1 MPSKADNQGSAS
13 TAPAAASRGLDWFNL
28 FVANIQTGFGPFIAV
43 YLSSQSWTQTSIG
56 LALSIGTVSSMA
68 SQVPAG
74 ALVDLLPNKT
84 RVAAFSVVVFTISAL
99 MFAIHP
105 IPLFVYLAE
114 ILHGISSCTLGPAIA
129 AMSLVIA
136 GRFGMGL
143 RLGRNARYAAVGN
156 GVGAALMGAC
166 GQYVSE
172 RAVFY
177 LTAALTLPALFT
189 LLPLRRFAVAGADLR
204 PHPRSPGEGRAQ
216 FFRVLA
222 DRRLLIFCACAM
234 LFTFANA
241 PMLMLISG
249 TLTAKGSNP
258 SLLIAAC
265 IVLPQ
270 IIVALA
276 SPAVGRFA
284 ENYGRRIV
292 LMIGFAMLPL
302 RGLLFAFTANPPFLV
317 ALQVFDGIAAACF
330 GIMVPLVV
338 SDVAAR
344 SGHFNLSLG
353 AVGFGIG
360 IGSTLSTP
368 AAGWLSDHFGTR
380 LAFFGLSGVGAAALL
395 LVSFAMPET
404 KPRRDD
410 DEASGGE
417 VTASDATT
425 SDATTSDATTS
436 EATTSEVTAGEVTA
450 GGEVTAAKSAAGDAA
465 PGAEAVGEPA
475 RDDPAGGEPARDDPA
490 GGTQAGDDR
499 ASDSAAD
506 DPRAGGTEPASSDPT
521 DAAQPPTTATTT
533 PKPPARRRA

>member
-1 MPSKADNQGSAS
+1 M
-13 TAPAAASRGLDWFNL
+13 PAAADNKGSANLTRDGAGRGLDWFNL

-74 ALVDLLPNKT
+74 ALVDLMPNKT
-84 RVAAFSVVVFTISAL
+84 RVAAFSVSVFTISAL

-129 AMSLVIA
+129 AMSLVLA

-143 RLGRNARYAAVGN
+143 RLGRNARYAAIGN

-172 RAVFY
+172 RAVFF

-189 LLPLRRFAVAGADLR
+189 LLPLRRSAVAGAELL
-204 PHPRSPGEGRAQ
+204 PPPRKAGESRAKYL
-216 FFRVLA
+216 RVLA
-222 DRRLLIFCACAM
+222 DRRLLIFCVCAM

-241 PMLMLISG
+241 PLLMLMSG

-270 IIVALA
+270 IIVAFA
-276 SPAVGRFA
+276 SPSVGRFA
-284 ENYGRRIV
+284 ERYGRRIV
-292 LMIGFAMLPL
+292 LLIGFSMLPL
-302 RGLLFAFTANPPFLV
+302 RCLVFATTQNPTLLV
-317 ALQVFDGIAAACF
+317 AIQLLDGVAAAAF
-330 GIMVPLVV
+330 GIMVPLIV
-338 SDVAAR
+338 SDVAGR

-360 IGSTLSTP
+360 IGGTLSTP
-368 AAGWLSDHFGTR
+368 AAGWVADHFGTR
-380 LAFFGLSGVGAAALL
+380 MAFYALAAIGLAAVLGAAM
-395 LVSFAMPET
+395 MPET
-404 KPRRDD
+404 RPSREADRDAGGDSGTDVRSD
-410 DEASGGE
+410 DGGGE
-417 VTASDATT
+417 QTNGEAGANTDAPQ
-425 SDATTSDATTS
+425 
-436 EATTSEVTAGEVTA
+436 
-450 GGEVTAAKSAAGDAA
+450 AA
-465 PGAEAVGEPA
+465 
-475 RDDPAGGEPARDDPA
+475 
-490 GGTQAGDDR
+490 
-499 ASDSAAD
+499 
-506 DPRAGGTEPASSDPT
+506 PT
-521 DAAQPPTTATTT
+521 DADALPTGTADPK